1 MKIVTDMT
9 EKIHGKKFDD
19 APFDEF
25 KRAPFD
31 AHTHTH
37 DGDDD
42 YDDDD
47 TTEMNLKPFCV
58 Q

>member
-1 MKIVTDMT
+1 M
-9 EKIHGKKFDD
+9 KKFDD